1 MSLILRTAARYLMPL
16 LLLFS
21 VFLLFRGHN
30 KPGGGFIAG
39 LVAAAAFSLYAI
51 AYDVPAARALV
62 RVEPQALLGVGL
74 LLALASG
81 VVSLVAGREFM
92 TGVWGNVRLPFIG
105 ELYLGTPLFF
115 DIGVYAVVIGVAL
128 MDVFTLAEE
137 AGEQPEL
144 KHESQRES
152 QAESNVNSRPPSFN
166 L

>member
-1 MSLILRTAARYLMPL
+1 MSLILRTAARYLMPI

-51 AYDVPAARALV
+51 ANDVRAARRLV
-62 RVEPQALLGVGL
+62 RVEPQTLLGAGL
-74 LLALASG
+74 LLALSSG

-92 TGVWGNVRLPFIG
+92 TGVWGYVRLPLIG

-137 AGEQPEL
+137 AGEQPGLRDEPQN
-144 KHESQRES
+144 ESP
-152 QAESNVNSRPPSFN
+152 A
-166 L
+166 